1 MTYHL
6 GENDVANEQEPK
18 GDELFISTSDPE
30 HEAITYKQEN
40 LKKKKVFYINKDE
53 LIRLLK

>member
-6 GENDVANEQEPK
+6 GEHVANEQEPK